1 MVSYDEKKVVG
12 NVVESVLVVELEGGW
27 LWMLCVLPE
36 LLERG
41 ELELVEVKQLQMLVC
56 DACHCTFTLI
66 P

>member
-12 NVVESVLVVELEGGW
+12 DVVESVLVVELEGGW

-41 ELELVEVKQLQMLVC
+41 ELELVEVKQLQMLV
-56 DACHCTFTLI
+56 
-66 P
+66 